1 MTETIEDESKLID
14 PEGAAFG
21 VDALL
26 QSLVIF
32 TKLYHKPY
40 SAEVLMAGLPISP
53 FGGVLQLFSLK
64 ESKSLF
70 SRAASRAG
78 LKSSFV
84 KRELHQISPLQLPMI
99 LLLKNNQACILDS
112 FSEDR
117 SMCKVVLPAEE
128 AIEETV
134 PFEILEKEYNG
145 FGFLI
150 KKPFVYNDKDTLT
163 LDVKHKHW
171 FWDTL
176 KLSANIYK
184 DVIYATV
191 LINLF
196 VLASPM
202 FTMSVYDRV
211 IPNNA
216 TETLWVFASGVFIV
230 YVLDTFLKLTRA
242 YLLENAGKKSDVIM
256 SSIIFERVLDL
267 KMASHPKSVGSF
279 ASNLK
284 DFDAIRSFLT
294 NATLT
299 AVVDFPFAILFLLLI
314 GYIAGWIVI
323 VPIVMML
330 LIVGYALFIR
340 EPLRESIEKTHKAS
354 AAKSSILV
362 ESLQNI
368 ETLKTL
374 GATGQ
379 MQWNWEEAT
388 GEIAQTSLKS
398 RMISSTIST
407 VTGFLIQLTT
417 ILSVIVGVYMIGE
430 HELTMGGLIAVV
442 IIGSRA
448 VAPMGQVAAL
458 IANYSD
464 AKSAYDVI
472 NSIISQPMERPQG
485 HKFITRPEIKGQ
497 IDFMDVCFSYDE
509 SERNALN
516 HLSFSIQPGEK
527 VAIIGRMGSG
537 KSTIAK
543 LLLHLYEPKS
553 GAILV
558 DGIDIQ
564 QIDPVDLRKH
574 IAYVA
579 QDVMLFKG
587 NAKDNI
593 IYRWTHVSDE
603 QMIRASVIS
612 GADEFIRKHPQ
623 GYEMPIGERGMGLS
637 GGQRQSIGIAR
648 AILFET
654 PMIIMDEPTAS
665 MDQMSENRFIANM
678 RPYLSGKTAL
688 FITQKSSILT
698 LVDRII
704 VMNEGKIY
712 LDGPRDEV
720 IAKLSGGVS

>member
-1 MTETIEDESKLID
+1 MQETIDESILND
-14 PEGAAFG
+14 PEGVAFG
-21 VDALL
+21 VDSLL

-32 TKLYHKPY
+32 TKLYHKPF

-53 FGGVLQLFSLK
+53 FGGALQLFSLK

-70 SRAASRAG
+70 ARAASRAG

-84 KRELHQISPLQLPMI
+84 KRELSQISPLQLPMI

-134 PFEILEKEYNG
+134 PTEVLEKEYNG
-145 FGFLI
+145 FAFLI
-150 KKPFVYNDKDTLT
+150 KKPFVYDDKDTLT

-176 KLSANIYK
+176 KLSTNIYK

-230 YVLDTFLKLTRA
+230 YVLDTFLKFTRA

-256 SSIIFERVLDL
+256 SSIIFEKVLDL

-314 GYIAGWIVI
+314 GYIAGWIVV

-430 HELTMGGLIAVV
+430 HQLTMGGLIAVV

-497 IDFMDVCFSYDE
+497 IDFMDVSFSYDE

-516 HLSFSIQPGEK
+516 HLSFSIKPGEK
-527 VAIIGRMGSG
+527 VAVIGRMGSG

-553 GAILV
+553 GAILI

-579 QDVMLFKG
+579 QDIMLFKG

-654 PMIIMDEPTAS
+654 PMVIMDEPTAS

-678 RPYLSGKTAL
+678 RTYLVDKTAL
-688 FITQKSSILT
+688 FITQKNSILT

-720 IAKLSGGVS
+720 IAKLSGGAS

>member
-1 MTETIEDESKLID
+1 MSEVIKGKIAD
-14 PEGAAFG
+14 PEGVAFG
-21 VDALL
+21 VDPLL
-26 QSLVIF
+26 QCLVLF

-40 SAEVLMAGLPISP
+40 TAEALTAGLPLDPKSD
-53 FGGVLQLFSLK
+53 GTHLYSLK
-64 ESKSLF
+64 SSKALF
-70 SRAASRAG
+70 SRAAGSAG
-78 LKSSFV
+78 LKSTLVSR
-84 KRELHQISPLQLPMI
+84 KLSDLSPLQLPMI
-99 LLLKNNQACILDS
+99 LLLNHSNACILDS
-112 FSEDR
+112 MSEDR
-117 SMCKVVLPAEE
+117 KTYKVVLPADE
-128 AIEETV
+128 AVEETV
-134 PFEILEKEYNG
+134 SAEKLEEEYTG
-145 FGFLI
+145 YAFLI
-150 KKPFVYNDKDTLT
+150 KKPFVYNENDTLT
-163 LDVKHKHW
+163 LNVKNKHW

-176 KLSANIYK
+176 KLSANIYR

-216 TETLWVFASGVFIV
+216 KETLWVFAIGVLIV
-230 YVLDTFLKLTRA
+230 YLLDTFLKFTRA
-242 YLLENAGKKSDVIM
+242 ILLENAGKKSDIIM
-256 SSIIFERVLDL
+256 SSVIFERVLDL
-267 KMASHPKSVGSF
+267 KMAAHPKSVGSF

-314 GYIAGWIVI
+314 GYIGGWIVL

-330 LIVGYALFIR
+330 LILMYALIIR
-340 EPLRESIEKTHKAS
+340 APLNESIEETHKAA
-354 AAKSSILV
+354 AAKNSILV
-362 ESLQNI
+362 EALQNI
-368 ETLKTL
+368 ETLKTI

-379 MQWNWEEAT
+379 VQWAWEEAT
-388 GEIAQTSLKS
+388 GEIAQKSLKS
-398 RMISSTIST
+398 RMISASIST
-407 VTGFLIQLTT
+407 LTGFMMQLTT
-417 ILSVIVGVYMIGE
+417 ILSIIVGVYLIGE

-464 AKSAYDVI
+464 ARSAYDI
-472 NSIISQPMERPQG
+472 LDAIISQPMERPHG
-485 HKFITRPEIKGQ
+485 HKFITRPQLKGQ
-497 IDFMDVCFSYDE
+497 IEFADVSFAYDE
-509 SERNALN
+509 SDHSALS
-516 HLSFSIQPGEK
+516 HLSFTIKAGEK

-543 LLLHLYEPKS
+543 LLLHLYEPQS
-553 GAILV
+553 GSILL

-564 QIDPVDLRKH
+564 QIDPADLRKN
-574 IAYVA
+574 ISYVS
-579 QDVMLFKG
+579 QDVSLFKG

-593 IYRWTHVSDE
+593 TYRFTHVSDE

-648 AILFET
+648 AILFES
-654 PMIIMDEPTAS
+654 PIVIMDEPSAS
-665 MDQMSENRFIANM
+665 MDQMSENRLIGNLKT
-678 RPYLSGKTAL
+678 YVEDKTAI
-688 FITQKSSILT
+688 FITQKNTILS

-704 VMNEGKIY
+704 VMNEGRIY
-712 LDGPRDEV
+712 LDGPKDQV
-720 IAKLSGGVS
+720 IAKLSGGSL